1 MELLDL
7 TQQEINKLYL
17 IEKKNLRKFLLSYLL
32 LLLLLV
38 IAFIP
43 AKFLPR
49 RLRDMG
55 KSTVPDESIVSLV
68 GLGNFLIFFFIWS
81 IIVTWAAL
89 ATYKNISIKKDLK
102 DRKKRIVE
110 GEISYVGVYEGQHF
124 VRLKKGTGVKII
136 HFDRSNYRPL
146 QVGDK
151 ISFEV
156 YQHSKI
162 LINVLSNKPKVTIA
176 PKMAEVI
183 EVVDKCPACS
193 YRLSPEDLKC
203 PDCGLNFS

>member
-1 MELLDL
+1 MEALDL
-7 TQQEINKLYL
+7 TKQEFEKLQ
-17 IEKKNLRKFLLSYLL
+17 IIKKKNLRKFLLSYLL
-32 LLLLLV
+32 LLALLI

-43 AKFLPR
+43 ARYLPR

-55 KSTVPDESIVSLV
+55 KSTLPDESIISLV

-81 IIVTWAAL
+81 IIMTWAAL
-89 ATYKNISIKKDLK
+89 STYKNLSIEKDLK

-124 VRLKKGTGVKII
+124 VRLKKGTGVKVI

-151 ISFEV
+151 ITFEV

-162 LINVLSNKPKVTIA
+162 LINVLSNRPKVTA
-176 PKMAEVI
+176 PPKMAEVV
-183 EVVDKCPACS
+183 EVVDQCPACA
-193 YRLSPEDLKC
+193 YRLAPDDLKC